1 LLPFDTLGLLQAR
14 NSDASSVAWS
24 EAVSREIELAILF
37 ADVSDST
44 QLYEALGDAP
54 ARAIVA
60 DCLDA
65 LIAITRRQGGLLART
80 IGDEVMTTFRTAD
93 SAAAASVEMQDT
105 ITSSFTIRP
114 RSLAIRI
121 GFHFGSVLADQEDVH
136 GDAVNVASRVVNQ
149 AKPGQIL
156 TTGAALQRMGQ
167 RWRSAT
173 RQIAL
178 ADLKG
183 KRGQVEVHE
192 VIWKA
197 SDMTLMQVAPWVRV
211 PSGSAARLTVSF
223 GALRVEL
230 GPTRPAVT
238 VGRDGRNDLVIGES
252 TVSRLHARIEHRKG
266 RFVLIDQSANGTFVV
281 PEDGAS
287 GFVHRDSVELSGHG
301 LLGLGTPPSPGSG
314 AAIRYEI
321 GRSGG

>member
-1 LLPFDTLGLLQAR
+1 LLPFATVGLLHPR
-14 NSDASSVAWS
+14 NSDASSVTWS

-44 QLYEALGDAP
+44 QLYEMLGDAP

-65 LIAITRRQGGLLART
+65 LIAVTRRQGGLLART

-93 SAAAASVEMQDT
+93 SAAAASVEMQDA
-105 ITSSFTIRP
+105 ITGSSVTKA

-121 GFHFGSVLADQEDVH
+121 GFHFGTVLADHEDVH

-156 TTGAALQRMGQ
+156 TTSAALERMGP

-197 SDMTLMQVAPWVRV
+197 SDMTLMEVAPWVRI
-211 PSGSAARLTVSF
+211 PSASTARLVVSF
-223 GALRVEL
+223 GALRIEL
-230 GPTRPAVT
+230 GDQRPAVT
-238 VGRDGRNDLVIGES
+238 VGRDGRNDLVVSES

-266 RFVLIDQSANGTFVV
+266 RFLLIDQSANGTFVV
-281 PEDGAS
+281 PEDGAG

-301 LLGLGTPPSPGSG
+301 LLGLGTPPSSGSR

-321 GRSGG
+321 GR

>member
-1 LLPFDTLGLLQAR
+1 M
-14 NSDASSVAWS
+14 
-24 EAVSREIELAILF
+24 SREIELAILF

-44 QLYEALGDAP
+44 QLYEVLGDAP
-54 ARAIVA
+54 ARALVA

-65 LIAITRRQGGLLART
+65 LIAVTRRQGGLLART

-93 SAAAASVEMQDT
+93 SAAAASVEMQDA
-105 ITSSFTIRP
+105 ITSSFATKP

-121 GFHFGSVLADQEDVH
+121 GFHFGTVLADHEDVH

-156 TTGAALQRMGQ
+156 TTGAALERMGP

-197 SDMTLMQVAPWVRV
+197 SDMTLMQVAPWVRI
-211 PSGSAARLTVSF
+211 PPANAARLIISF
-223 GALRVEL
+223 GELRIEL
-230 GPTRPAVT
+230 SEKRAAVT
-238 VGRDGRNDLVIGES
+238 VGRDGRNDLVVSES

-266 RFVLIDQSANGTFVV
+266 RFLLIDQSANGTFVV
-281 PEDGAS
+281 PEEGAS
-287 GFVHRDSVELSGHG
+287 GFVHRDSVELSGNG
-301 LLGLGTPPSPGSG
+301 LLGLGTPPSPDSR
-314 AAIRYEI
+314 AALRYEI
-321 GRSGG
+321 GRSDRDLG

>member
-1 LLPFDTLGLLQAR
+1 M
-14 NSDASSVAWS
+14 
-24 EAVSREIELAILF
+24 SREIELAILF

-44 QLYEALGDAP
+44 QLYETLGDAP
-54 ARAIVA
+54 ARAIVT
-60 DCLDA
+60 DCLDS

-93 SAAAASVEMQDT
+93 SAAAASVEMQDA
-105 ITSSFTIRP
+105 ITSSSVTRP
-114 RSLAIRI
+114 RSVAIRI
-121 GFHFGSVLADQEDVH
+121 GFHFGAVLVDEQDVH
-136 GDAVNVASRVVNQ
+136 GDAVNVAARVVNQ

-197 SDMTLMQVAPWVRV
+197 SEMTLMQVAPWIRI
-211 PSGSAARLTVSF
+211 PSAGTARLVVSF

-230 GPTRPAVT
+230 SDKRPAVT
-238 VGRDGRNDLVIGES
+238 VGRDGRNDLVVSES

-266 RFVLIDQSANGTFVV
+266 RFLLIDQSANGTFVV
-281 PEDGAS
+281 PEDGAG
-287 GFVHRDSVELSGHG
+287 GFVHRDSVELSGNG
-301 LLGLGTPPSPGSG
+301 LLGLGTPPSPASR
-314 AAIRYEI
+314 AALRYEF
-321 GRSGG
+321 GRSDG

>member
-1 LLPFDTLGLLQAR
+1 
-14 NSDASSVAWS
+14 
-24 EAVSREIELAILF
+24 VSREIELAILF

-44 QLYEALGDAP
+44 QLYEMLGDAP

-65 LIAITRRQGGLLART
+65 LIAVTRRQGGLLART

-93 SAAAASVEMQDT
+93 SAAAASVEMQDA
-105 ITSSFTIRP
+105 ITGAFVTKARP
-114 RSLAIRI
+114 LAIRI
-121 GFHFGSVLADQEDVH
+121 GFHFGTVLADHEDVH

-156 TTGAALQRMGQ
+156 TTGAALERMGP

-192 VIWKA
+192 VIWQA
-197 SDMTLMQVAPWVRV
+197 SDMTLMQVAPWIRI
-211 PSGSAARLTVSF
+211 PPARTARLTLTF
-223 GALRVEL
+223 GTLRAEL
-230 GPTRPAVT
+230 GDKRPALT
-238 VGRDGRNDLVIGES
+238 IGRDERNDLVIGES

-266 RFVLIDQSANGTFVV
+266 RFLLIDQSANGTFIV
-281 PEDGAS
+281 PDSGVG
-287 GFVHRDSVELSGHG
+287 GFVHRDSIELSGNG
-301 LLGLGTPPSPGSG
+301 LLGLGTPP
-314 AAIRYEI
+314 AAASRATLRYEI
-321 GRSGG
+321 GRSDG